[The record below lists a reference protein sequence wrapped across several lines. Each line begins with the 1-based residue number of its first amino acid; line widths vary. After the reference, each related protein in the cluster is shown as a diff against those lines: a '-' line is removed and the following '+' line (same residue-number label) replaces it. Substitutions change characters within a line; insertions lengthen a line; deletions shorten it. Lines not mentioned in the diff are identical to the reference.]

1 MDPLNLT
8 IDFTGVSAASGG
20 LGILSPGLHTGTIS
34 EFQYFEDSG
43 RLYAYI
49 ITNGIRH
56 RESFNVTNPKSF
68 TFVKSFC
75 LSAGLSEEKLSGEV
89 NLPFH
94 KLVGREVYFNYT
106 PPQVD
111 ANGKPQTGSYPRY
124 AFYPKS
130 RYEQMASSVRGNAS
144 ESVVRQDEPK
154 SNGAPKPAAKSSDDG
169 FDFLLQDNA

>member
-1 MDPLNLT
+1 VVTRALSLLFLSSYCLSASPFSLNNPDPEQRKMDPLNLT

-94 KLVGREVYFNYT
+94 K
-106 PPQVD
+106 
-111 ANGKPQTGSYPRY
+111 
-124 AFYPKS
+124 
-130 RYEQMASSVRGNAS
+130 
-144 ESVVRQDEPK
+144 
-154 SNGAPKPAAKSSDDG
+154 
-169 FDFLLQDNA
+169 